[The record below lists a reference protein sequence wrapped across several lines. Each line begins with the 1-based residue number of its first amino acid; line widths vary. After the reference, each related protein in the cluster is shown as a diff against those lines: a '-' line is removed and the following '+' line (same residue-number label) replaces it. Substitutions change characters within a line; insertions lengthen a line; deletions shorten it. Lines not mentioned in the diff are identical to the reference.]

1 MHTEGGFEVLEQ
13 DLEGR
18 LVWLR
23 VQLVG
28 EKFCGWSVDCAH
40 RMKDLRILSALE
52 VRTVVPSG
60 DLDELASGLTWACS
74 ILTTGRF

>member
-18 LVWLR
+18 LVW
-23 VQLVG
+23 
-28 EKFCGWSVDCAH
+28 

-60 DLDELASGLTWACS
+60 DHWA
-74 ILTTGRF
+74 LLK